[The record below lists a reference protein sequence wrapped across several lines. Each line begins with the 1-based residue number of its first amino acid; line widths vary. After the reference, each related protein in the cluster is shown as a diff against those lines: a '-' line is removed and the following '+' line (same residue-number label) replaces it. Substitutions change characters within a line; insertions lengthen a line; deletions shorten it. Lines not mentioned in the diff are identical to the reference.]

1 MATPAI
7 AMTIDNGRLVITFDN
22 GSDPITVNP
31 ANMPSALNETAALS
45 GYMHRL
51 RDCAAL
57 SIVDGVRPTTA
68 MKRAEIARLVEHME
82 TTGEFYRNGGG
93 DGTGSDGLLV
103 RALAE
108 SCGIDLETA
117 RETVAGWDKT
127 FQAAMRKDPELAP
140 IIARM
145 KTAKPVAPDVAA
157 KTRSVLEQLR
167 AKGA

>member
-7 AMTIDNGRLVITFDN
+7 QMTIDNGTLVITFDN

-31 ANMPSALNETAALS
+31 ANLPDNLVQTAALA
-45 GYMHRL
+45 GFMHRL

-68 MKRAEIARLVEHME
+68 MKRAEISRLVEHME
-82 TTGEFYRNGGG
+82 TTGEFYRTGQG

-117 RETVAGWDKT
+117 RDTVAGWDKT
-127 FQAAMRKDPELAP
+127 FQAAMRRDPELAP

-145 KTAKPVAPDVAA
+145 KVAKPVAPDVAN
-157 KTRSVLEQLR
+157 KTASVLAALR
-167 AKGA
+167 AKA

>member
-7 AMTIDNGRLVITFDN
+7 SMALDNGRLVITFDN
-22 GSDPITVNP
+22 GSDPIIVNP
-31 ANMPSALNETAALS
+31 GNMPSALNETAALS

-57 SIVDGVRPTTA
+57 SVVDGVRPTTA
-68 MKRAEIARLVEHME
+68 MKRAEIARLVDHME
-82 TTGEFYRNGGG
+82 TTGEFYRTGQG

-108 SCGIDLETA
+108 SCGITLDAA
-117 RETVAGWDKT
+117 RDTVAGWDKT

-167 AKGA
+167 AKA